1 MTQHQKYRLI
11 RKYEGCELREY
22 LPCVIADVIVDADRD
37 SAQNLGFRPLFEY
50 ISQNKIAMTAPVLQE
65 EVADHQWRISFVMP
79 ASMEIS
85 ELPIPTN
92 STVTLRNM
100 DTHFAAAIKFSG
112 RTTEK
117 TLQPYENLLRQ
128 AIETIGLE
136 VIGSVRIARFDPP
149 WKLPMSRH
157 NEMIIPVKVD
167 TDSH

>member
-1 MTQHQKYRLI
+1 MTQHQKYRII

-22 LPCVIADVIVDADRD
+22 LPCVFADVIVAADRD
-37 SAQNLGFRPLFEY
+37 SAQNQGFRPLFEY

-65 EVADHQWRISFVMP
+65 EIANHQWRISFVMP
-79 ASMEIS
+79 AGMEIS

-92 STVTLRNM
+92 SNITLRHM
-100 DTHFAAAIKFSG
+100 DAHYAAAIKFAG
-112 RTTEK
+112 KTTEK
-117 TLQPYENLLRQ
+117 TLEPYENLLRQ
-128 AIETIGLE
+128 SIETIGLE

-157 NEMIIPVKVD
+157 NEIIIPVKVD